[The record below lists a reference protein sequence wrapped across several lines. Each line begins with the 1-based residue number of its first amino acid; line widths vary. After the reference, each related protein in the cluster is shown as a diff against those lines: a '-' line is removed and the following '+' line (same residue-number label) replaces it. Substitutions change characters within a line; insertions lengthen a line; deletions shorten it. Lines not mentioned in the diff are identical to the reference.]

1 MTEPFQ
7 VERKEVGEDGSPR
20 VVLKRGGKADE
31 FVIAFADPEQDH
43 EAGTTYTLSG
53 GEGPQTLAVDND
65 LEPGDGFQAL
75 VFKGLSQGVAYTLK
89 ETRSNGVELIL
100 FCDEVL
106 IP

>member
-1 MTEPFQ
+1 MTEPFRVDRQ
-7 VERKEVGEDGSPR
+7 EVGEDGSPR
-20 VVLKRGGKADE
+20 VILKRGAGADE
-31 FVIAFADPEQDH
+31 FVIGFAADDEER

-53 GEGPQTLAVDND
+53 GESDQTLSLDSD
-65 LEPGDGFQAL
+65 LEAGEGFDAL
-75 VFKGLSQGVAYTLK
+75 AFKGLKPGVAYTLK